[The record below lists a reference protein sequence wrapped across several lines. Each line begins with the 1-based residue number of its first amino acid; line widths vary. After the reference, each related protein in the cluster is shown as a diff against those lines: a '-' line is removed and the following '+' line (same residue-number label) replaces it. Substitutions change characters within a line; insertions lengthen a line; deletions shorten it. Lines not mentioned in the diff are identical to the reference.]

1 MSGLVLRITDLKI
14 HAMKQITER
23 PATFHAIDL
32 LLRIAGWEEASRL
45 GDTSFS
51 LDKKIQQILEEE
63 LFNMRGY

>member
-1 MSGLVLRITDLKI
+1 MSELILAITELKLF
-14 HAMKQITER
+14 AMKHITER
-23 PATFHAIDL
+23 PATFHGVDL
-32 LLRIAGWEEASRL
+32 LLRIAGWEEASQL